1 MIEEIDKDA
10 LAALCAELRA
20 ILDMELAAGN
30 TIAEVSRGSG
40 KPDAVYVALQR
51 PFQCQQLALPPSV
64 AFREINDPHW
74 WKAEYEHA
82 ATGDLLVCR
91 FRWTLRAPA

>member
-1 MIEEIDKDA
+1 MIEEIDQAA
-10 LAALCAELRA
+10 LAALCPELRA
-20 ILDMELAAGN
+20 ILDAELAAGN

-40 KPDAVYVALQR
+40 KPDAVYVALRR
-51 PFQCQQLALPPSV
+51 PFQCRQLTMPPGV

-91 FRWTLRAPA
+91 F